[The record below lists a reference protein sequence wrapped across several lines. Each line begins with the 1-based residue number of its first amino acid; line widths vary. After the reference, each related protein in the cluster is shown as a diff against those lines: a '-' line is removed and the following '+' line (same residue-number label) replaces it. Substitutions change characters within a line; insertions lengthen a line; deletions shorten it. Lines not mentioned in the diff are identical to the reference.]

1 MFIAKLGK
9 RFSIKDLG
17 QLAYFLGV
25 RVIRTPKGLY
35 LFQRK
40 YIKDIV
46 ERASMSG
53 AKPVSTPPVT
63 TNNLALEDSVHLSD
77 SKDYQ
82 FFVGCLQY
90 LVLTPPDIAFA
101 TNRLAQFSHRP
112 TTNHL
117 VSLRR
122 MIHYLAG
129 TIDKGIYFSKESPLV
144 LHAFSN
150 PDWAGNRD
158 NRTFTSA
165 YIIFLC
171 KNPIF
176 WCLKKQR
183 TVAHS
188 STEAEVAHISTK
200 DQLADL
206 LTKPLSRHDFERFLS
221 KIGVSDR
228 PPSLGS
234 VSGIFHIHIMQILLF
249 NVILFGVES

>member
-1 MFIAKLGK
+1 METCSKIQITKFDWLQVDLSDWSLHQLDVNNVFLHGNLTEDVYLAQPQGYVDSTRPDYFDVIIHLVVYVDDLIVTGNNHNAIDMFIAKLGK

-35 LFQRK
+35 LSQRK

-53 AKPVSTPPVT
+53 AKPVSTPLVT
-63 TNNLALEDSVHLSD
+63 TNNLGLEDSAHLSD

-90 LVLTPPDIAFA
+90 LALTPPDIAFV

-117 VSLRR
+117 VSLKR
-122 MIHYLAG
+122 MICYLAG
-129 TIDKGIYFSKESPLV
+129 TMDKRIYFSKESPLV

-150 PDWAGNRD
+150 PDWAE
-158 NRTFTSA
+158 
-165 YIIFLC
+165 IVMI
-171 KNPIF
+171 
-176 WCLKKQR
+176 
-183 TVAHS
+183 VAHS
-188 STEAEVAHISTK
+188 STEADV
-200 DQLADL
+200 
-206 LTKPLSRHDFERFLS
+206 
-221 KIGVSDR
+221 
-228 PPSLGS
+228 
-234 VSGIFHIHIMQILLF
+234 
-249 NVILFGVES
+249 